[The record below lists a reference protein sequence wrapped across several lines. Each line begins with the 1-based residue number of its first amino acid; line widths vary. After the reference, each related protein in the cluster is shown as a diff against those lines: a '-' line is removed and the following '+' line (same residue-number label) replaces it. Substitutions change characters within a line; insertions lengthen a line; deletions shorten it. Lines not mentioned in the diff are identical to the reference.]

1 MAHLKKVNAQN
12 LLNEVINCDLAAVAE
27 MLALKCPANVLGT
40 CGEAPLHIAIYKR
53 DRVML
58 DMLLAAG
65 ANIMFPNRNGDTAF
79 HVAARLGLVS
89 FIELLYSVSTDLQ
102 RKRLFL
108 QEKNKEGLTALDIAS
123 MPVLTTELD
132 LTRKYC
138 SWHDETGTTLDEEAG
153 PLQRGRALCQQFLA
167 EMTQVDILAKEQGSV
182 EEMSAQNNSFQK
194 TASVLRGNHY
204 ATSSARIFYSELDY
218 PARQDPNAWI
228 ESDRKF
234 FLNYLP
240 GVRKVITKLH
250 SADFVAKTVRSGY
263 DNAQLVIRRGEGNSY
278 VLQEAQKR
286 QHEVVPAVPEEFA
299 EGVSDENERN
309 RLYLGRRN
317 FAAESEQHGEQS
329 DPKKYNADGSPKTIA
344 ELRAEVAAL
353 ESSRIS
359 ALHAIQAHERPPMSR
374 VYSNNLQAA
383 GSGGVGKIEEGLFSI
398 GNTHGQPSHAAG
410 NFKAVDSRFARPI
423 HIPTDDR
430 PSVQGNMLRSISL
443 QADKITEAAN
453 ARAHRESADK
463 EIALQAER
471 DAYNKHMTFH
481 YKHKL

>member
-1 MAHLKKVNAQN
+1 VKKVNAQN

-27 MLALKCPANVLGT
+27 MLALKCPANVLST
-40 CGEAPLHIAIYKR
+40 CGEAPLHLAIYKR

-58 DMLLAAG
+58 DMLLASG

-123 MPVLTTELD
+123 MPILTTELD

-138 SWHDETGTTLDEEAG
+138 SWHEETGTSLDEEAG
-153 PLQRGRALCQQFLA
+153 PLQRGRAECKRFLERMA
-167 EMTQVDILAKEQGSV
+167 QVDILAKELGSV
-182 EEMSAQNNSFQK
+182 EEMSAQNNNFQK
-194 TASVLRGNHY
+194 TASVLRGKHY
-204 ATSSARIFYSELDY
+204 ATSSTRIFYSELDY
-218 PARQDPNAWI
+218 PARQDPNAWV

-234 FLNYLP
+234 FLDYLP

-263 DNAQLVIRRGEGNSY
+263 DNAQLVQRRGESNSY
-278 VLQEAQKR
+278 ILQEEEVRKK
-286 QHEVVPAVPEEFA
+286 EVVPTVPEEFA
-299 EGVSDENERN
+299 ANVSDEAERN

-317 FAAESEQHGEQS
+317 FAAESEQHDQGT
-329 DPKKYNADGSPKTIA
+329 DPGKYNADGSPKTVVQ
-344 ELRAEVAAL
+344 LRADVAAL
-353 ESSRIS
+353 ESSRIK
-359 ALHAIQAHERPPMSR
+359 ALHVIQAHKRPPMSR
-374 VYSNNLQAA
+374 VYANSLQSE
-383 GSGGVGKIEEGLFSI
+383 GSGGVGKIEEGLFSV
-398 GNTHGQPSHAAG
+398 GNTHGQPAHDVGSL
-410 NFKAVDSRFARPI
+410 KAIDPRFARPR

-430 PSVQGNMLRSISL
+430 PSVQGNILRSIA
-443 QADKITEAAN
+443 QEADKITKTATDRAAQ
-453 ARAHRESADK
+453 RSANR
-463 EIALQAER
+463 EIALQAETE
-471 DAYNKHMTFH
+471 AYNKHMTFH